1 MKKILF
7 LLVTVLTV
15 SLFSLTVSASAS
27 PIYDPSDMLSAQDEA
42 AVTEALSTAKSRTG
56 VDFYVYFSDATV
68 SGRVWKWDIEDEFLI
83 DGDDSAVILLIEKV
97 YEDYY
102 EYDYEYDY
110 KYELFTYG
118 RADRKLSDSDCEG
131 ILYSSSVRSSIKG
144 GRFAEGV
151 TAFASIAASS
161 YISAQQS
168 DKTAVIVISIII
180 ALAAGG
186 VTFGAILYKYKKKL
200 KSPIY
205 PLRNYANLQLDY
217 ATDHFLGST
226 VTRTRVSSGG
236 SRGGR
241 GGGGGSRG
249 RR

>member
-27 PIYDPSDMLSAQDEA
+27 PIYDPSDMLSPQDEA
-42 AVTEALSTAKSRTG
+42 AVTEALSTAKARTG

-68 SGRVWKWDIEDEFLI
+68 SPRVREWDIERAY
-83 DGDDSAVILLIEKV
+83 GDHSAVILLIEKM
-97 YEDYY
+97 DYA
-102 EYDYEYDY
+102 DYE
-110 KYELFTYG
+110 YELFTYG
-118 RADRKLSDSDCEG
+118 RADRKLSNSDCEG
-131 ILYSSSVRSSIKG
+131 ILDSSSVYGSIKG
-144 GRFAEGV
+144 GRFAEGI
-151 TAFASIAASS
+151 TAFSSITAST
-161 YISAQQS
+161 YLSAQQS